1 MITFN
6 FLYISEINCC
16 SSPKISLKNGQGISN
31 TVVSELQKQ
40 LEEKAENM
48 KGEEM
53 IFQLAQ
59 HVQEFL
65 HRHNKPGTKSFYEE
79 MLNRKKEEEQKI
91 KMAREI
97 EQNREV
103 SFVVYIFFFIITLI
117 NVLIFKKTDTI

>member
-1 MITFN
+1 M
-6 FLYISEINCC
+6 
-16 SSPKISLKNGQGISN
+16 
-31 TVVSELQKQ
+31 SELQKQ
-40 LEEKAENM
+40 LEEKAENL

-59 HVQEFL
+59 YVQEFL

-103 SFVVYIFFFIITLI
+103 SYVMVFLFCTFVDCFDYFLKITVISFL
-117 NVLIFKKTDTI
+117 V

>member
-1 MITFN
+1 M
-6 FLYISEINCC
+6 
-16 SSPKISLKNGQGISN
+16 
-31 TVVSELQKQ
+31 SELQKQ
-40 LEEKAENM
+40 LEEKAEEL

-79 MLNRKKEEEQKI
+79 MLTRKKEEEQKI
-91 KMAREI
+91 KMAREM

-103 SFVVYIFFFIITLI
+103 SLTAVSVFQ
-117 NVLIFKKTDTI
+117 